1 MIKIINN
8 EDILNIIY
16 EYIYFTPKSKN
27 ELRMRLKIILM
38 IVKKVKLLVNK

>member
-1 MIKIINN
+1 MIKVIDN

-27 ELRMRLKIILM
+27 ELKNAIKIYIND
-38 IVKKVKLLVNK
+38 K